1 METGEEKMTNPNRLT
16 KVGASLPKSIKME
29 SGRVARETSQLAGF
43 FDWVSK
49 HLVFTGDASM
59 IRFGQIYQ
67 EYVNSATRAGVS
79 LLTRQTAIT
88 LLIAYALLVYRKEVR
103 RVLTGRITYV
113 EGVKWSEAPQD

>member
-1 METGEEKMTNPNRLT
+1 MTNPNRLT
-16 KVGASLPKSIKME
+16 KVGASLPKSLEME

-43 FDWVSK
+43 FDWASK

-59 IRFGQIYQ
+59 IKFGQIYQ
-67 EYVNSATRAGVS
+67 EYVNFAPTAGVS

-103 RVLTGRITYV
+103 RVLTNPIMYV
-113 EGVKWSEAPQD
+113 EGVKWLEAPQD